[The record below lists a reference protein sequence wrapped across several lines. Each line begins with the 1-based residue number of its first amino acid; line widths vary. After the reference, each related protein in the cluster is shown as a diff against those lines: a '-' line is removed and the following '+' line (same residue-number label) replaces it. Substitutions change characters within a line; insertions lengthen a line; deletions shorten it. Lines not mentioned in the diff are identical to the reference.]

1 MTNNNTSIGLL
12 MEIVKPTTTAAAVD
26 GVCNFNCG
34 AICNNEANVDQNKVA
49 SEVKHDEPANKD
61 IYPWDQ
67 SEERTSKLED
77 RVDHRDDHDHSAK
90 PDYSEYARDCAESH
104 RQEDNQRQHSETDL
118 VQVSSEDAA
127 EEGCLFGEFG
137 FGHFI
142 LDLFSSLNPC
152 RLQNIKDEL
161 KKAKESNAK
170 LEWELKTQLLRLR
183 QEREAMESKLRSEI
197 DNEISQRE
205 VLQSYLEAEEFES
218 DLRDDEEVITETTQI
233 INALQTHKKEKLRS
247 KPLLSTMSSTI
258 GVSSTASAPE
268 SHGVYS
274 IDEIHVAAE

>member
-1 MTNNNTSIGLL
+1 
-12 MEIVKPTTTAAAVD
+12 
-26 GVCNFNCG
+26 
-34 AICNNEANVDQNKVA
+34 
-49 SEVKHDEPANKD
+49 
-61 IYPWDQ
+61 
-67 SEERTSKLED
+67 
-77 RVDHRDDHDHSAK
+77 
-90 PDYSEYARDCAESH
+90 
-104 RQEDNQRQHSETDL
+104 
-118 VQVSSEDAA
+118 
-127 EEGCLFGEFG
+127 
-137 FGHFI
+137 
-142 LDLFSSLNPC
+142 
-152 RLQNIKDEL
+152 LQNIKEEL

-205 VLQSYLEAEEFES
+205 VLQAYLEAEEFES

-233 INALQTHKKEKLRS
+233 INALQIHKKEKLRS